1 MITMRR
7 AFHSFSPSCGPYRYS
22 ALVFRSFKLAIGL
35 MALVIPMLTLV
46 SCHGDDTDS
55 AEPNEYENWAELFFE
70 ERLASITADS
80 DSARFYIGT
89 EDGVVYVYSKEG
101 IVKYKT
107 PFNRIYCVRRDQGN
121 PDYYWVGTRNMGLKR
136 CLLRGDSLVKQQS
149 FTIPV
154 KGDRYSIYDICYYN
168 DTLYLGTSNGLFRMS
183 AKGAASGSSELEVCW
198 KKDHLGDPVVVR
210 KLCDDGGYLFFTTEK
225 GLSKRKD
232 GQNQTVI
239 PDTTEVTFYPSLWKS
254 NDGVKAIINNTLY
267 TITGEKVVSTAVNH
281 MCMDFL
287 QANDNLYQVSKDSLF
302 VNGVGRMLPSP
313 ARQECR
319 NPIADDPTH
328 DQVLLVTS
336 HHLLRI
342 PHHYMLPTWAY
353 NHVSVS
359 ASCTD
364 EKGNAFFLLGNKLFE
379 LKQGDT
385 IANEKFS
392 CQYLPSLMTVC
403 DGKFYF
409 VNNGQL
415 KCVNDKGNIEKSHNL
430 IKEATALGCLNQI
443 VYIGVRD
450 NILMLKDGQLSDV
463 KLLDENDSIV
473 QFPFITAFS
482 KCSDG
487 ELYIATLN
495 DGIFKG
501 KGNEFN
507 RIEEFSDESTHRFI
521 RDIACKGD
529 TTFVLTHKQLWIH
542 TPQGAF
548 PPISSPGFN
557 RLLVNGPNVVA
568 VADFGL
574 REFMIKQDSVS
585 HKDYFQ
591 DWSFRPEKSLD
602 CGDRMIVCRNN
613 GVLLI
618 DDSIGKAIK
627 KQHWMEFKP
636 NWQFDSNWKLVL
648 TCAAIALLLLLLMS
662 WLMRRRHKQ
671 DLQTKEEESQ
681 MIINLRNRLRRQLD
695 AIRSYG
701 LSNYEAIKRQA
712 DKVYELNDV
721 AQFEKITQSNK
732 EIIDA
737 VAKVKAW
744 QQTWVAGL
752 GQMYLSEELVNKT
765 EELDSF
771 LKAHGKLEP
780 IECDKRIDDFLD
792 YAANDSVREPFE
804 KHLEEQLAAV
814 QQAMAVSK
822 ACGLQVGDVLAAQQ
836 EEYQDILKQFND
848 RLTEDE
854 MVDLLKQ
861 IKTLDER
868 HKMARGVVDLGQCL
882 HNAVHA
888 PEGEDDSLFDLIEE
902 NQDQLSSND
911 PYLVKLRSKLKDLA
925 SDAFAAIQAVY
936 EPWIDGRDVDNNL
949 LEMIKISSTK
959 GKLFGKGDETYITN
973 RGAVVALL
981 LAGVELSTNKMKI
994 LIDAILGK
1002 RTGDYKKEK
1011 SEVRTHLQGQREQ
1024 LEDYAKDNPSSIARL
1039 LL

>member
-1 MITMRR
+1 MRR
-7 AFHSFSPSCGPYRYS
+7 AFYSFFPSCSHNRYS
-22 ALVFRSFKLAIGL
+22 VFVSRPFKLAIGL
-35 MALVIPMLTLV
+35 MALVIPMLTLA

-70 ERLASITADS
+70 ERLASITSDS

-121 PDYYWVGTRNMGLKR
+121 PGYYWVGTRNMGLKR

-149 FTIPV
+149 YTIPV
-154 KGDRYSIYDICYYN
+154 KGDRYSVYDICYNN
-168 DTLYLGTSNGLFRMS
+168 DTLYLGTSNGLFCTS
-183 AKGAASGSSELEVCW
+183 AEGTSNGSSELDVCW
-198 KKDHLGDPVVVR
+198 MKDHLGDPVVVR
-210 KLCDDGGYLFFTTEK
+210 KLCNDSGYLFFTTER
-225 GLSKRKD
+225 GISKRMS
-232 GQNQTVI
+232 GQNYTVI
-239 PDTTEVTFYPSLWKS
+239 PDTADVTFYPSLWKL

-267 TITGEKVVSTAVNH
+267 TITGEKVVSTAVDH
-281 MCMDFL
+281 LCMDFL
-287 QANDNLYQVSKDSLF
+287 QVNNNLYQVSKDTLF

-319 NPIADDPTH
+319 NPIIDDPAH

-364 EKGNAFFLLGNKLFE
+364 EKGNAFFVLGNKLFE

-385 IANEKFS
+385 IANEKFT
-392 CQYLPSLMTVC
+392 CQYLPGLLTVC
-403 DGKFYF
+403 DGLFYS

-415 KCVNDKGNIEKSHNL
+415 KCVNDKGNIEKSYNL
-430 IKEATALGCLNQI
+430 IKEATALGSHNGI

-450 NILMLKDGQLSDV
+450 SVLMLKDGHLSEV

-487 ELYIATLN
+487 EFYIATLN

-501 KGNEFN
+501 KGSEFY

-529 TTFVLTHKQLWIH
+529 TTFVLTHKQLWVH
-542 TPQGAF
+542 TPQRTF

-557 RLLVNGPNVVA
+557 RLLVNGPHVVA

-574 REFMIKQDSVS
+574 REFRIKQDAISF
-585 HKDYFQ
+585 KDYFQ
-591 DWSFRPEKSLD
+591 DWSFRPEMSMD
-602 CGDRMIVCRNN
+602 CGDRIIVCRNN

-618 DDSIGKAIK
+618 DDSIGKAIER
-627 KQHWMEFKP
+627 QHWMEFKP
-636 NWQFDSNWKLVL
+636 NWQFDSNWKLVF

-671 DLQTKEEESQ
+671 DLQIKEEESQ
-681 MIINLRNRLRRQLD
+681 VIINLRNRLRRQLD
-695 AIRSYG
+695 TIRSYG
-701 LSNYEAIKRQA
+701 LSNYDAIKRRA
-712 DKVYELNDV
+712 DKVFELNDV

-744 QQTWVAGL
+744 QQMWVAGL
-752 GQMYLSEELVNKT
+752 GQMYLSEDLVNKT
-765 EELDSF
+765 MELDSF
-771 LKAHGKLEP
+771 LQAHGKHEP
-780 IECDKRIDDFLD
+780 IECDKRVDDFLD

-804 KHLEEQLAAV
+804 RHLEEQIAAI
-814 QQAMAVSK
+814 QQAQAVSE
-822 ACGLQVGDVLAAQQ
+822 ACGLKTGDVLAAQQ
-836 EEYQDILKQFND
+836 KEYQDILKRFND

-854 MVDLLKQ
+854 MVYLLKE

-868 HKMARGVVDLGQCL
+868 LSMTRGVVELGQCIY
-882 HNAVHA
+882 NAIHA
-888 PEGEDDSLFDLIEE
+888 PEGEGDSLFDLIEE
-902 NQDQLSSND
+902 NQDQLNSSD
-911 PYLVKLRSKLKDLA
+911 PYIVKLRSKLKDMA
-925 SDAFAAIQAVY
+925 SDAFAAIQDVY
-936 EPWIDGRDVDNNL
+936 EPWIEGRGVDHQL
-949 LEMIKISSTK
+949 LELIKTGSTT
-959 GKLFGKGDETYITN
+959 GKLFGKSDETNITN

-981 LAGVELSTNKMKI
+981 LTGVELSTNKMKI

-1024 LEDYAKDNPSSIARL
+1024 LEDYAKANPSSIARL